1 MKGDFS
7 RWTFDARNR
16 YTAVLMQQGRV
27 QLDSDWNEQAAM
39 LEYLG
44 RARFEDVAG
53 SSAVPGGVGFEVC
66 VGADGAPAL
75 SAGRI
80 YAGGLMC
87 ELAIETPIS
96 QVARRPLRPEPGR
109 TDLVYLDVWERHVT
123 ALDAPD
129 LIEVA
134 LGGPDTST
142 RLQVAWTIDLTDDV
156 GDQRCAEASAALP
169 KQGLGRMTADAPHGY
184 LGTENRL
191 YRVEIHD
198 AGALGEATFKW
209 SRHNGSVL
217 FPLERFVG
225 PKSVRL
231 GRSPVDSQTISVG
244 DWCEIAGA
252 EHERLGLAGMF
263 ARVEEWSADTREA
276 VFDRDVS
283 EQAKATRPRAR
294 QWNQAA
300 GPTVLVEPNWI
311 TLEAGIRVCFAGSG
325 FRTGDYWTFPAR
337 VGSGAVEWPSEA
349 PPQGVEHRF
358 CPLALVTWDQSG
370 AAVPSR
376 CQDCRRP
383 FAPLTEIYAELLR
396 LRAEVAELTRH
407 ANTP

>member
-7 RWTFDARNR
+7 RWTFDARNH

-39 LEYLG
+39 LGHLERTRL
-44 RARFEDVAG
+44 EDVVG
-53 SSAVPGGVGFEVC
+53 SSGVPGGLGFEVYTG
-66 VGADGAPAL
+66 VDGAPML

-87 ELAIETPIS
+87 ELDIETPIS

-129 LIEVA
+129 LVEVA

-142 RLQVAWTIDLTDDV
+142 RLQAAWTIDFTEDV

-169 KQGLGRMTADAPHGY
+169 KQGLGRMTADAPDGY
-184 LGTENRL
+184 LGTENQL

-198 AGALGEATFKW
+198 GGPLGEATFKW

-217 FPLERFVG
+217 FPVERFLG
-225 PKSVRL
+225 ARSARL
-231 GRSPVDSQTISVG
+231 GRSLVDPQTVSVG
-244 DWCEIAGA
+244 DWLEISGA
-252 EHERLGLAGMF
+252 EREQLGLPGAF
-263 ARVEEWSADTREA
+263 ARVDAWSENTREA

-283 EQAKATRPRAR
+283 AQAGATRPRAR
-294 QWNQAA
+294 LWNQT
-300 GPTVLVEPNWI
+300 PDSTVQVESTWI
-311 TLEAGIRVCFAGSG
+311 VLEDGLRVRFGGSG

-337 VGSGAVEWPSEA
+337 VASPPVEWPSDA
-349 PPQGVEHRF
+349 PPQGVEHRL
-358 CPLALVTWDQSG
+358 CPLALVTWDRSG
-370 AAVPSR
+370 AR
-376 CQDCRRP
+376 CHDCRRA
-383 FAPLTEIYAELLR
+383 FVPLTEMYAELLR
-396 LRAEVAELTRH
+396 LRAEVAKLRGRTEAT
-407 ANTP
+407 